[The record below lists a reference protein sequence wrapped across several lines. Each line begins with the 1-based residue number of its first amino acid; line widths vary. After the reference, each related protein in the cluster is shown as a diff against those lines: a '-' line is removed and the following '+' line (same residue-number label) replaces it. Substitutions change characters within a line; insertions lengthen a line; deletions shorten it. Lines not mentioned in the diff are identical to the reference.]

1 MFSALLR
8 RYPVP
13 VAYLAVLGAM
23 YAVVTPLLS
32 ASDHR
37 FFLGWASTNL
47 ANLTNRPVSTLV
59 VSAFVSEETMLL
71 WIVLTSTGLVL
82 LVRRFGNLR
91 AAFLVIIA
99 HIAGTLVSEGITA
112 VRISVGAAP
121 QAIRHA
127 IDVGPSYV
135 TVSAL
140 VAVVCYG
147 RGLWQRAVALGGCLV
162 LAPFLFEGITGF
174 DIAAVGHVV
183 SMLAGVLVGAVFVRY
198 HPRDHSVAGRSATAA
213 SVDAGF

>member
-1 MFSALLR
+1 MLSGLLR

-13 VAYLAVLGAM
+13 VAYLAVLAAM
-23 YAVVTPLLS
+23 YAIVAHSLS
-32 ASDHR
+32 AADQR
-37 FFLGWASTNL
+37 FFMRWASTNL
-47 ANLTNRPVSTLV
+47 TNLTNRPVSTLV
-59 VSAFVSEETMLL
+59 VSAFVSENTMLL

-91 AAFLVIIA
+91 SALLVIIA
-99 HIAGTLVSEGITA
+99 HITGTLVSEGITA
-112 VRISVGAAP
+112 VRVSVGAAP

-147 RGLWQRAVALGGCLV
+147 RGLWQRAVALAGWLL

-174 DIAAVGHVV
+174 DIAAVGHAV
-183 SMLAGVLVGAVFVRY
+183 SMLTGILLGALFACH
-198 HPRDHSVAGRSATAA
+198 HPRDHAPQT
-213 SVDAGF
+213 